1 MKKEDV
7 MAVIVYLFILGIA
20 LFFGLTVL
28 QGRSAQSDLGTAF
41 VPYVLGAIAWGVVF
55 NAILFEL
62 AHLVGA
68 KIGRYGV
75 ASFNILGLCWYVKD
89 SKLKFKFGSFDG
101 LTGETKI
108 YPKTNAKKE
117 SNPSAY
123 LLFGTLFFALEA
135 IIVIVLF
142 IFASQFEEKTAPIW
156 DVTYFF
162 IIAAFIGLLILLYNI
177 LPFHLDSM
185 TDGYRLTLVS
195 NTKNKSAFNELLR
208 VEHEIA
214 IGNQNVEIK
223 TFDQITNFT
232 ADLNLNKVYVLLD
245 HGKFDEAEVLINQII
260 AARDDISELVYLRAI
275 AQIIYIKIM
284 TLPIEEAQKFFEEKV
299 PVPIRRDISKDVSM
313 VSLRTYILME
323 GLLDKSRSECVIA
336 LNSVSAALKHT
347 VEARKVVETKLL
359 NEALK
364 KVIEAHPDWAL
375 EPYLLKEPEPKN
387 DQEKK

>member
-41 VPYVLGAIAWGVVF
+41 VPYVLGAIVCGVAI
-55 NAILFEL
+55 NAIIFEL
-62 AHLVGA
+62 GHLVGA
-68 KIGRYGV
+68 KIGGYAI
-75 ASFNILGLCWYVKD
+75 ASFNILGLCWYAKEG
-89 SKLKFKFGSFDG
+89 KTKFKFASFDG

-108 YPKTNAKKE
+108 YPKSNIKKE
-117 SNPSAY
+117 ANPNAY
-123 LLFGTLFFALEA
+123 LLFGTLFFVVE
-135 IIVIVLF
+135 VIAVIGLF
-142 IFASQFEEKTAPIW
+142 LFASQTEEKTMPIW
-156 DVTYFF
+156 DITYFF
-162 IIAAFIGLLILLYNI
+162 IISAFIGLLILLYNI

-195 NTKNKSAFNELLR
+195 NVKNKSAFNELLR

-245 HGKFDEAEVLINQII
+245 HKKFDEAEVLINQII
-260 AARDDISELVYLRAI
+260 SARDDISEAVYLRAI
-275 AQIIYIKIM
+275 AQIVYIKIM
-284 TLPIEEAQKFFEEKV
+284 TLPLEEAQKFFDEKV

-313 VSLRTYILME
+313 VSLRTYVLME

-336 LNSVSAALKHT
+336 LNSVKTALKHT
-347 VEARKVVETKLL
+347 TEARKGVETKLL

-375 EPYLLKEPEPKN
+375 ESYLLKEPEPKK
-387 DQEKK
+387 DEEKK